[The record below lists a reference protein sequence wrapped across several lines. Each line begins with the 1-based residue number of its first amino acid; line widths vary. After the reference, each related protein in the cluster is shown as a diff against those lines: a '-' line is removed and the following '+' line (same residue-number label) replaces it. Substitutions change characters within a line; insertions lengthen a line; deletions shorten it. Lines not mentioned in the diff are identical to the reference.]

1 MHNIHFAVQQKLTQH
16 CQATLLQLKNHTN
29 CQLRGKKSHPKSWE
43 LYFIWQTKLRT
54 EVWDTA
60 SQITLRDCSEEVR
73 GEPGYIQAFTTR
85 LLLIKENP
93 ISQVKEFSA
102 FLCMGRCKSLGSLKS
117 FLWQAPQLTCAFSSW
132 VSSWCIP
139 ARVAAVTS

>member
-117 FLWQAPQLTCAFSSW
+117 FLWYIPQLFGACILYFSYPELLRAHCREW
-132 VSSWCIP
+132 L
-139 ARVAAVTS
+139 